1 MGDVRVRAS
10 EWILAIV
17 TTDPDYRATGAAP
30 VFYARDRDDLERVA
44 LYLSR
49 VTLGSAHEI
58 QPGTL
63 VIMRH

>member
-17 TTDPDYRATGAAP
+17 TTDPDYRATGAP
-30 VFYARDRDDLERVA
+30 VFYARDRDDLERIV